1 MKQFTFGKEE
11 RLSHRNQIDELFT
24 EGRTFNVSPFK
35 VIYKVVDADTHP
47 RIKIMVAV
55 PKKKFKRAVDRNRLK
70 RLIRESYRLNKNLL
84 PEMIMTSTI
93 GLHIGFI
100 YIGDNS
106 DILYIEM
113 EKPMIGCLQRLGNII
128 NNRNGECT

>member
-24 EGRTFNVSPFK
+24 EGRTFNVSPIK
-35 VIYKVVDADTHP
+35 VVYKVVDADTHAP
-47 RIKIMVAV
+47 IKIMVAV

-70 RLIRESYRLNKNLL
+70 RLIRESYRLNKHLL
-84 PEMIMTSTI
+84 PEMINTSII

-100 YIGDNS
+100 YIGDKV
-106 DILYIEM
+106 DIVYIGM
-113 EKPMIGCLQRLGNII
+113 EKPMIGCLQRLGMII
-128 NNRNGECT
+128 NSGNGKCT